1 VKSRPRLGRTRLLV
15 PGRDMTWK
23 VFFTRLT
30 KELDHAYD
38 VVETRPF
45 WERRILWGFSQYV
58 QHFGSDEA
66 TYGARGS
73 VIVLLRWMW
82 VSSMA
87 LMLGAEINKSLV
99 PVDEAAQV
107 TTHVTTMPETAKP
120 QEGSP
125 EIQPETHAGEHAE
138 TGLAHAE
145 RPEAAGREV
154 EAPGP

>member
-1 VKSRPRLGRTRLLV
+1 
-15 PGRDMTWK
+15 MTWK
-23 VFFTRLT
+23 VFFTRLI

-45 WERRILWGFSQYV
+45 WKRRILWGFSQYV
-58 QHFGSDEA
+58 QHFGSYEA
-66 TYGARGS
+66 TYGALGS
-73 VIVLLRWMW
+73 VIVLLLWMW

-87 LMLGAEINKSLV
+87 LMLGAEINKILM

-107 TTHVTTMPETAKP
+107 ATHVTNMPETAKQ

-138 TGLAHAE
+138 TELAHAE
-145 RPEAAGREV
+145 RPEAAGC
-154 EAPGP
+154 AMKTPGP